1 MISNLDDVWTIA
13 PGITDRDEVVRDRRH
28 RYRIRMV
35 MAVGVSYLI
44 DCFLLFLF
52 SAAGTVQVQVPVV
65 YGLLGI
71 GHVLIFSLLHWTGVS
86 DHTKSS
92 QLTEWQMVYAIAV
105 HLFFVAWV
113 PPIATYFLSIIFV
126 IFGFSALRLSL
137 RSAVI
142 MWALAIVATGTV
154 LLVFRSERVGLANP
168 SMFESVTILASFAM
182 VLLRCILLGYYASQL
197 RLRMFKKNRNLAEEI
212 AERKCMEAEL
222 ERHHLHLEE
231 LVAERTRALS
241 IAKEAAETAN
251 RAKNT
256 FLATMSH
263 ELLTPLSG
271 IMGIT
276 ELMKRHATDAGTQS
290 QLLKMGDAQNRLLHV
305 INGILQHSKLEA
317 GRLTLE
323 CNAFSLNS
331 ILMRVSSQLHPL
343 ADEKEI
349 SLSVANLANWDGVEF
364 FGDSARIGQIVSEFA
379 ANAIKFTERG
389 GSVKVACEIA
399 EVPGDAVLC
408 RFSVSDNGIG
418 ISPDKLDRVFNSFE
432 QVDGSFSRAYG
443 GLGLGLA
450 ICKQLAEL
458 MGGKVGAVS
467 KPGVGSTFW
476 FTVRL
481 LKDSSTAAARS
492 SVHPLA

>member
-1 MISNLDDVWTIA
+1 MI
-13 PGITDRDEVVRDRRH
+13 
-28 RYRIRMV
+28 
-35 MAVGVSYLI
+35 
-44 DCFLLFLF
+44 
-52 SAAGTVQVQVPVV
+52 
-65 YGLLGI
+65 
-71 GHVLIFSLLHWTGVS
+71 
-86 DHTKSS
+86 
-92 QLTEWQMVYAIAV
+92 YAIAV
-105 HLFFVAWV
+105 QLCFVVWV
-113 PPIATYFLSIIFV
+113 PSIATYFLSIIFI
-126 IFGFSALRLSL
+126 IFGFGALRISL

-142 MWALAIVATGTV
+142 MWAIAIVATGAV
-154 LLVFRSERVGLANP
+154 LLIFRDERIGVAHP
-168 SMFESVTILASFAM
+168 SSFESVVILTSFAL
-182 VLLRCILLGYYASQL
+182 VLLRGILLGYYASQL
-197 RLRMFKKNRNLAEEI
+197 RIRMLKKNVNLAEEI
-212 AERKCMEAEL
+212 AERKIMEAEL

-241 IAKEAAETAN
+241 IAKEAAEAAN

-271 IMGIT
+271 IMGLT
-276 ELMKRHATDAGTQS
+276 ELMKRHVNDSVS
-290 QLLKMGDAQNRLLHV
+290 QNHLIKMGDAQNRLLHV

-317 GRLTLE
+317 GRLTLA

-331 ILMRVSSQLHPL
+331 ILRRVSSQLQPL

-349 SLSVANLANWDGVEF
+349 ALAVADLSNWDGVEF
-364 FGDSARIGQIVSEFA
+364 FGDSGHIGQIVSEFA

-389 GSVKVACEIA
+389 GTIRVNCEVV
-399 EVPGDAVLC
+399 EVPGYAVLC
-408 RFSVSDNGIG
+408 RFAVSDNGIG
-418 ISPDKLDRVFNSFE
+418 IAPEKLHRVFNSFE

-481 LKDSSTAAARS
+481 LKDSGTVRATAQTTA
-492 SVHPLA
+492 

>member
-1 MISNLDDVWTIA
+1 MTSTLDDILSVA
-13 PGITDRDEVVRDRRH
+13 PGITDRNEAVREQRH
-28 RYRIRMV
+28 RYRVRMV
-35 MAVGVSYLI
+35 SAISLSYLI
-44 DCFLLFLF
+44 DFLLLSLF
-52 SAAGTVQVQVPVV
+52 FAAGSVPLQVPAL
-65 YGLLGI
+65 YGLAGL
-71 GHVLIFSLLHWTGVS
+71 GHVLIVFFLHWAGIS
-86 DHTKSS
+86 DRVKSS
-92 QLTEWQMVYAIAV
+92 RMTEWQMVYAIAV
-105 HLFFVAWV
+105 QLFFVVWA
-113 PPIATYFLSIIFV
+113 PSIASYFLSIIFI
-126 IFGFSALRLSL
+126 IFGFGALRISL

-142 MWALAIVATGTV
+142 MWAMAIVATGAV
-154 LLVFRSERVGLANP
+154 LVIFRGGRVGVANP
-168 SMFESVTILASFAM
+168 SAFESVVILTSFAL

-197 RLRMFKKNRNLAEEI
+197 RIRMFKKNVNLAEEI

-231 LVAERTRALS
+231 LVAQRTRALS

-276 ELMKRHATDAGTQS
+276 ELLKRGATDATTQN
-290 QLLKMGDAQNRLLHV
+290 QWLKMGDAQNRLLHV

-323 CNAFSLNS
+323 CNAFSLSS
-331 ILMRVSSQLHPL
+331 ILKWVSSHLHPL

-349 SLSVANLANWDGVEF
+349 ALAVADLSGWDGVEF

-389 GSVKVACEIA
+389 GSVKVTCEVV

-408 RFSVSDNGIG
+408 RFAVSDNGIG
-418 ISPDKLDRVFNSFE
+418 ISPEKLDRVFNSFE

-481 LKDSSTAAARS
+481 LKDSSTASARS
-492 SVHPLA
+492 SAQKQA